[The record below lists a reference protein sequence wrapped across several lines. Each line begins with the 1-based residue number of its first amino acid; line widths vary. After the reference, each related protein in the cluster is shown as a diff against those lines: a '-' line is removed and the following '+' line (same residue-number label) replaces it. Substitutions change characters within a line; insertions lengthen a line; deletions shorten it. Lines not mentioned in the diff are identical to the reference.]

1 MGRRRKRRSKL
12 VLALAFALVAAAVF
26 ALRRTRVPWS
36 AASDVDRGSVHLE
49 LGTPRDDDPSDDLL
63 LRRAQYVLSYNPKRN
78 VANWASYR
86 LLGSDFGTVKRRQG
100 KFLEDPELPFGVYR
114 VRHDDYTRS
123 GFDRGHL
130 VRSAERTSSR
140 EDNDATFYM
149 TNVVPQRH
157 ELNEG
162 AWLRLEEHCEKLA
175 RVEGKQLFVVSGPIF
190 TGQPTTIGGGVRVP
204 DEVFKVVVVLDQGQ
218 GRADVRTTTP
228 VLAVAMP
235 NSAKAAHDDWERYR
249 TTIDA
254 IEARTGYD
262 FLDAVDVAVQAA
274 IEAR

>member
-1 MGRRRKRRSKL
+1 VARSRRRRNPLL
-12 VLALAFALVAAAVF
+12 VIAIALIALFAIAT
-26 ALRRTRVPWS
+26 RRTRFLRS
-36 AASDVDRGSVHLE
+36 APSVAENSVHLE
-49 LGTPRDDDPSDDLL
+49 LGTPRDSDPSDDLL

-86 LLGSDFGTVKRRQG
+86 LLASDFGAVKRHQG
-100 KFLEDPELPFGVYR
+100 KFLEDPELPAGILR
-114 VRHDDYTRS
+114 VSHDDYSHS

-140 EDNDATFYM
+140 TDNDATFFM
-149 TNVVPQRH
+149 TNVVPQKH

-162 AWLRLEEHCEKLA
+162 PWLRLEEHCEKLA
-175 RVEGKQLFVVSGPIF
+175 RVEHKQLFIVSGPIF
-190 TGQPTTIGGGVRVP
+190 TGPPTTIGGAVRVP
-204 DEVFKVVVVLDQGQ
+204 DEVFKIVVVLEPGE
-218 GRADVRTTTP
+218 GRSDVRPTTS
-228 VLAVAMP
+228 VIAVSMP
-235 NSAKAAHDDWERYR
+235 NAKETAHHDWDEYK

-262 FLDAVDVAVQAA
+262 FLDCVDVAVQAV

>member
-1 MGRRRKRRSKL
+1 MGGRKRRKPL
-12 VLALAFALVAAAVF
+12 WIVIALTLIACAAAVQ
-26 ALRRTRVPWS
+26 RRARLPSHT
-36 AASDVDRGSVHLE
+36 AAIDPGSVHVE
-49 LGTPRDDDPSDDLL
+49 LGTPRDGDAADDLL
-63 LRRAQYVLSYNPKRN
+63 LRRTQYVLSYNPKRN

-86 LLGSDFGTVKRRQG
+86 LLASDFGSVKRHQG
-100 KFLEDPELPFGVYR
+100 KFLEDPELPPFVYR
-114 VRHDDYTRS
+114 VRHDDYAHS

-130 VRSAERTSSR
+130 VRSAERTASR
-140 EDNDATFYM
+140 ADNDATFFM

-175 RVEGKQLFVVSGPIF
+175 RGGKQLFIVSGPIF
-190 TGQPTTIGGGVRVP
+190 TGPPQTIGSGVRVP
-204 DEVFKVVVVLDQGQ
+204 DEVFKIVVVLDPGQ
-218 GRADVRTTTP
+218 GRLDVRTTTP

-235 NSAKAAHDDWERYR
+235 NSSDVAHSDWERYR

-254 IEARTGYD
+254 IETRTGYD
-262 FLDAVDVAVQAA
+262 FLDAVDVAVQAS